1 MKGNSYKKTSTAEC
15 IFCDYYKI
23 KCRKNKKCNVY
34 KRLAKQYPRKRKIN
48 KLSSNFIE
56 KIDY

>member
-34 KRLAKQYPRKRKIN
+34 KKLAKQYTRKR

>member
-23 KCRKNKKCNVY
+23 KCRKYKKCNVY
-34 KRLAKQYPRKRKIN
+34 KKLAKKYTRKKRES
-48 KLSSNFIE
+48 KLFL
-56 KIDY
+56 